1 VLKNLVKNATV
12 EIGVLGR
19 AHAKVAKTK
28 QTETKHKQNGNK
40 SEATIH
46 THTHTHRCNK
56 TQSFTGCFSVL
67 SCQKTVDSCSEVN
80 TSSGA
85 APQGACR

>member
-1 VLKNLVKNATV
+1 MLKNLVKNATV

-46 THTHTHRCNK
+46 THTHTQMQQNAIIYWMF
-56 TQSFTGCFSVL
+56 QCFIL
-67 SCQKTVDSCSEVN
+67 SKDS
-80 TSSGA
+80 G
-85 APQGACR
+85 QLQ